1 MTTVQKQRGLTLMEL
16 LVTMT
21 IAGILVAI
29 AVPSFTWMIQN
40 NRAATQVN
48 QFVTGLS
55 RARNEAIRSGV
66 SVTLCRSADQ
76 STCGG
81 GNGWETGWIIFP
93 EYGGNIATRD
103 FAGRAYAANA
113 VLTAPIIRNDNRLL
127 PTGTVLAA
135 AATSLPEDI
144 IASGAALTGGTTLRG
159 NNNVLNRITFNNQGM
174 TPGING
180 TFTFC
185 DARGASMAREIRV
198 SVAGQI
204 RLCRPVT
211 SGTQPC
217 DNFAP
222 SCP

>member
-1 MTTVQKQRGLTLMEL
+1 MSPVKKQAGLTLMEL

-21 IAGILVAI
+21 IVGILVAI
-29 AVPSFTWMIQN
+29 TVPSFTWMIQN
-40 NRAATQVN
+40 NRAAAQVN
-48 QFVTGLS
+48 QFTAVLT
-55 RARNEAIRSGV
+55 RARNEAMRAGV
-66 SVTLCRSADQ
+66 AVTVCRSADQ

-81 GNGWETGWIIFP
+81 GSGWETGWIMFP

-113 VLTAPIIRNDNRLL
+113 VLTAPIVRNDNRLL
-127 PTGTVLAA
+127 PTGTVLVA

-144 IASGAALTGGTTLRG
+144 IASGATLAGGTTLRG

-185 DARGASMAREIRV
+185 DARGVSAAREIRV